1 MIKTLIV
8 GLGNIGFKFDQ
19 NDILKKIT
27 HSSAIYN
34 HKKFLLVGGV
44 EQKKNISLRFRRIY
58 NVPVFKNLKNSL
70 KYTKPELIIFTN
82 QPGLKDINYLSKIKN
97 IKFLLIEKP
106 FFKKKNEIRKI
117 LRILKQNQISITL
130 NFQRNFS
137 KKYIKLG
144 NQIMLGIIG
153 KTFKTFCFYNKSFI
167 DNGSHFLNFINIYSK
182 NFKKVLKN
190 SDNLQFKYKNGD
202 AFFYKIA
209 NTNYNNN
216 NIIIFGDKGKI
227 EISSR
232 PEKCTIFVKERD
244 PFYKN
249 LFILKKFK
257 SINLFENEPQKP
269 VLDNIY
275 EVIKFNKKNLFN
287 ETKILKYLSIMEKT
301 K

>member
-19 NDILKKIT
+19 DNIAKKIT

-44 EQKKNISLRFRRIY
+44 EKKKNISSKFKKIY
-58 NVPVFKNLKNSL
+58 KIPVFKSLKNSF
-70 KYTKPELIIFTN
+70 KFTKPELIVFTN
-82 QPGLKDINYLSKIKN
+82 QPGLKDINYLSKNKN

-106 FFKKKNEIRKI
+106 FFKKKNEIKKI
-117 LRILKQNQISITL
+117 LKILKQNQISITL

-144 NQIMLGIIG
+144 NQIKLGIVG

-167 DNGSHFLNFINIYSK
+167 DNGSHFLNFINMYSK
-182 NFKKVLKN
+182 NFKKVFKN
-190 SDNLQFKYKNGD
+190 SDNLQFKYQNGD
-202 AFFYKIA
+202 AFFFKIA
-209 NTNYNNN
+209 DSNYNNN

-232 PEKCTIFVKERD
+232 PEKCTIFIKVRD

-249 LFILKKFK
+249 LFTLKKLK
-257 SINLFENEPQKP
+257 SYDLHENEPQKP

-287 ETKILKYLSIMEKT
+287 ETKIIKYLSIMEKT

>member
-1 MIKTLIV
+1 
-8 GLGNIGFKFDQ
+8 
-19 NDILKKIT
+19 
-27 HSSAIYN
+27 
-34 HKKFLLVGGV
+34 
-44 EQKKNISLRFRRIY
+44 
-58 NVPVFKNLKNSL
+58 
-70 KYTKPELIIFTN
+70 
-82 QPGLKDINYLSKIKN
+82 
-97 IKFLLIEKP
+97 
-106 FFKKKNEIRKI
+106 
-117 LRILKQNQISITL
+117 
-130 NFQRNFS
+130 
-137 KKYIKLG
+137 
-144 NQIMLGIIG
+144 MLGIIG

-257 SINLFENEPQKP
+257 SFNLFENEPQKP